1 MFSICMQSMMLRA
14 FIVSSSLLIA
24 SSMAF
29 QPVPIQFDAV
39 KCSLRSSPTRRMS
52 DFRMCSSSEGYPLA
66 PLQSA
71 KLRSNAKHFPSIKPA
86 APGRHGSFRNSKRQV
101 QAMQA
106 LGRNLCA
113 LRKEAISLPKE
124 KSSKNLLMYML
135 KIFFRAGLVFVA
147 MVAAMAHQAMAHM
160 VALGPR
166 DATSD
171 NICRSVPVR
180 ACRRQRG

>member
-1 MFSICMQSMMLRA
+1 MMLKA
-14 FIVSSSLLIA
+14 FIVSSLLLIA

-29 QPVPIQFDAV
+29 QPVLTQFDAV
-39 KCSLRSSPTRRMS
+39 RCSLRSSPTRCMS

-71 KLRSNAKHFPSIKPA
+71 KLRSNAKHFPSIKPV
-86 APGRHGSFRNSKRQV
+86 APGRNGSFRKGIRKV
-101 QAMQA
+101 QGMQA
-106 LGRNLCA
+106 LGRNLCV
-113 LRKEAISLPKE
+113 LRKETISLPNE
-124 KSSKNLLMYML
+124 KNSKNVLMYML
-135 KIFFRAGLVFVA
+135 KIFFRAGMVFVA

-160 VALGPR
+160 VDLGDR

-180 ACRRQRG
+180 ACRRRRG